1 MFRSAEQTNFYQ
13 KLKVHLS
20 NPDAPLLLEG
30 TTGLGKTRAYLA
42 AVADAVSAGKKI
54 ALILPTHMLI
64 EQLIS
69 SPDRKAVLPNS
80 VSVHAFL
87 PRSRFESQGDYTLQ
101 RQQARSADVLVATN
115 ATVAI
120 VPADRALPALKPNQP
135 APNKIKGTL

>member
-1 MFRSAEQTNFYQ
+1 M
-13 KLKVHLS
+13 HLS

-54 ALILPTHMLI
+54 ALIFPTHMLI

-69 SPDRKAVLPNS
+69 SSDRKAVLPKS

-87 PRSRFESQGDYTLQ
+87 PRSRFESQGDY
-101 RQQARSADVLVATN
+101 
-115 ATVAI
+115 
-120 VPADRALPALKPNQP
+120 ALIPSSDSSLPVISQSD
-135 APNKIKGTL
+135 